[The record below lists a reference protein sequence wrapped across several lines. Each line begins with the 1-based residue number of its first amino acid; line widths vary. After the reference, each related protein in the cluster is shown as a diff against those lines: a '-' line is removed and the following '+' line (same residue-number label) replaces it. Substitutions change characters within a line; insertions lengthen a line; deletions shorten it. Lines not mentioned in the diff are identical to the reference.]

1 MTAGDAVT
9 GLGPQLLSA
18 LALVAGALTLA
29 AGRRPALAL
38 GVLLDLLLAAGLL
51 RLAGDPD
58 WQSTATAAAIIA
70 LRHLAGAGLRIG
82 ARSWTPRSWMP
93 RGGRR
98 PRRPSPDGLV
108 HRSVRPHWRP

>member
-1 MTAGDAVT
+1 MTVGDAVT

-29 AGRRPALAL
+29 ASRRPALAL

-51 RLAGDPD
+51 RMAGDPD
-58 WQSTATAAAIIA
+58 WQSIATAAALVA

-82 ARSWTPRSWMP
+82 ARSWTPRA
-93 RGGRR
+93 GRR
-98 PRRPSPDGLV
+98 PGRPSADGLV